1 MTASQKPYLDIL
13 RETKRCR
20 PDVEASAA
28 KLADLS
34 PETIDN
40 LVKTLIRSGE
50 DTTLGILFNI
60 CAFNEVRLDPAV
72 AAEALKV
79 VEPITDFAPV
89 YKFQDKAAIRCL
101 LDITQDEELSTER
114 QVYAGLIA
122 AEMSVFHAY
131 DAEPVRRVLNK
142 LETTYGLTPMLEMML
157 AGAQGL
163 MAAEQEEV
171 PTDQFLTQTPI
182 VKLLPKEKPP
192 VIIASGQTMRRPVKK
207 TGRNEPCPCGSGKKY
222 KKCCLSK
229 EHELLRDASSHAGVT
244 MSQLRASPRLVDDD
258 QFIYDMRAY
267 ELKKLVPATLNA
279 RQLYTAYRRCE
290 LFGLRELAFD
300 MLQELAQRPDIDDF
314 DDGHYQD
321 LMDSAMDA
329 GDIDLAER
337 IRGHIPPDALIDP
350 ELTALQFD
358 LLRDN
363 PSMEKLDTL
372 LRRELTSDEDAFIDP
387 PLLNLSFKF
396 AKTLPALSI
405 VFARAYIC
413 ANPERGD
420 DNEFLLETVR
430 RARAEIGIEAWD
442 DPIEDYVEWS
452 LSKDIEEIEEK
463 EESEKIDRLI
473 EDVESARKQAREKEK
488 ELRRRE
494 RMLETLSAQL
504 RKEKDRSVRNDS
516 APINQ
521 APEPTAREK
530 DTVLRLR
537 QRIERLKA
545 EITSQQQIRRDM
557 RAELRS
563 QREKSLKLEKTDA
576 PLPNNPAATPADAPR
591 AGKTVLVPEYSTS
604 FRRACKIVPSA
615 IAAKAIKVIG
625 EFAAADEAIWRITQP
640 IQRIDQCYRIR
651 VGRGYRILLRWEP
664 DKILQVL
671 DLIPRGELEAWI
683 RKNG

>member
-1 MTASQKPYLDIL
+1 
-13 RETKRCR
+13 
-20 PDVEASAA
+20 
-28 KLADLS
+28 
-34 PETIDN
+34 
-40 LVKTLIRSGE
+40 
-50 DTTLGILFNI
+50 LFNI

-131 DAEPVRRVLNK
+131 DAERVRRVLNK

-163 MAAEQEEV
+163 LAAEQKEV
-171 PTDQFLTQTPI
+171 ATDRFLSQTP
-182 VKLLPKEKPP
+182 VLKLLPKEKPP
-192 VIIASGQTMRRPVKK
+192 VVIASGQTMRRPIKK

-229 EHELLRDASSHAGVT
+229 ERELLRDASSHAGVT

-267 ELKKLVPATLNA
+267 ELKKLAPATLNA
-279 RQLYTAYRRCE
+279 RQLYAAYRRCE

-300 MLQELAQRPDIDDF
+300 MLKELSQRSENNDF
-314 DDGHYQD
+314 DEAHFQD
-321 LMDSAMDA
+321 LMESAMDA
-329 GDIDLAER
+329 GDIALAEK
-337 IRGHIPPDALIDP
+337 IRGHIPPDILIDP
-350 ELTALQFD
+350 ELTDLQFE

-363 PSMEKLDTL
+363 PSMQKLDTL
-372 LRRELTSDEDAFIDP
+372 LRRELTSGEDAFIDP

-420 DNEFLLETVR
+420 DNEFLLETVH

-452 LSKDIEEIEEK
+452 LSRDIEEIEER

-473 EDVESARKQAREKEK
+473 EDVESARKQTREKEK
-488 ELRRRE
+488 ELRQKE

-504 RKEKDRSVRNDS
+504 RKEKNRSSRTES
-516 APINQ
+516 GPIDHT
-521 APEPTAREK
+521 PGPTAQEK

-563 QREKSLKLEKTDA
+563 QREKSLKIEKADEQPPDPNGAAA
-576 PLPNNPAATPADAPR
+576 PATAPR
-591 AGKTVLVPEYSTS
+591 AGKTVLVPEYSAS
-604 FRRACKIVPSA
+604 FCRACKIVPSA

-625 EFAAADEAIWRITQP
+625 EFAAADESVWRMTRP
-640 IQRIDQCYRIR
+640 IQRIEQCYRIR
-651 VGRGYRILLRWEP
+651 VGRGYRILLHWEP
-664 DKILQVL
+664 DRILQVI

-683 RKNG
+683 RKNC